1 MASVKISHAHHLTV
15 DEAKRRIT
23 AAFGGYS
30 AKYNLKLQW
39 AGNRLM
45 VSGPADGHADVSA
58 SSVEVAV
65 ELGVGASLFK
75 RKIAA
80 AIKDALAEHLK
91 A

>member
-1 MASVKISHAHHLTV
+1 MASIKVSHEHQLTV

-30 AKYNLKLQW
+30 AKYKVTQRW
-39 AGNRLM
+39 EGDRL
-45 VSGPADGHADVSA
+45 VVGGPADGHADVSA
-58 SSVEVAV
+58 GSVVVAL
-65 ELGVGASLFK
+65 ELGLGASMFK

-80 AIKDALAEHLK
+80 AIKSALAEHLK